1 MGRERRIAVGIA
13 GIGIDLLA
21 AAAAVLGMPRVSW
34 MAVAGLGVVALL
46 VAAFIGEPSDAA
58 APSANAGTGAGNQR
72 GIASGRDSY
81 AAGRDM
87 TIVAP
92 SAGPDRAERLRR
104 VRDEVAHIQRRLEQL
119 EQAREEWG
127 SIWPI
132 RENPY
137 QPLPAERWNAYG
149 ASLGLPETD
158 HDVVQD
164 AYEMANEFNVK
175 MGRGPATFGDPEP
188 DLEGLRHA
196 FDRAASAVNPAK
208 RQTAAR
214 SAASNPYSHANLLQD
229 EHERKQL
236 RVAMRTVGETE
247 LHNLVRPRL
256 VDLMRRRATAMP
268 LATAQWTKYEDRIIQ
283 DASDESFQAANAAYG
298 SLVNLHRDLEL
309 EGRTRRL
316 KDEEIEGVRET
327 LDLVEAAVLALRQ
340 DTP

>member
-1 MGRERRIAVGIA
+1 MERERRIAVGVA
-13 GIGIDLLA
+13 GIGVNLIA
-21 AAAAVLGMPRVSW
+21 AAAAVLGMPRVAW

-46 VAAFIGEPSDAA
+46 VAAFIREPSDAA
-58 APSANAGTGAGNQR
+58 APSANAGTGVGNQR
-72 GIASGRDSY
+72 AIASGRDSY

-92 SAGPDRAERLRR
+92 STGPDRAERLRW
-104 VRDEVAHIQRRLEQL
+104 VRDEVAHIQRRFVQL
-119 EQAREEWG
+119 AQSQEEWG

-149 ASLGLPETD
+149 ATLGLPETD

-175 MGRGPATFGDPEP
+175 MERGPVTFGDPEP
-188 DLEGLRHA
+188 DLDGLRHA
-196 FDRAASAVNPAK
+196 FNRAASVVNPAK
-208 RQTAAR
+208 QQAAAR
-214 SAASNPYSHANLLQD
+214 SAASNPYSQASLLQRQ
-229 EHERKQL
+229 HEQKQL

-256 VDLMRRRATAMP
+256 VNLMRRRATAMP

-298 SLVNLHRDLEL
+298 SLISLHRDLGL
-309 EGRTRRL
+309 EGRGKRL
-316 KDEEIEGVRET
+316 KDEEIERVRET